1 MAINTNKRVCHQIK
15 TDGANEIL
23 RVCNF
28 CGWIIAH
35 HSVLLSTFYV
45 CWCQF
50 CFCAL
55 WAWESMSRSNNISA
69 ESGRFFLLR
78 SSVPFFWDDNYLGD
92 SFDDHICMQKA
103 SSMLVWSW
111 LNLYSKSSFRSWTL
125 SLCIVYLLH
134 YDAIAWD
141 SFQFYYHLSSHM
153 TLSTL
158 FLCDTFGHDPKTW
171 LKPLPCVS
179 FMRESS
185 HNAIESGIVLNSCT
199 VR

>member
-1 MAINTNKRVCHQIK
+1 MLIWSWFGRIRT
-15 TDGANEIL
+15 
-23 RVCNF
+23 
-28 CGWIIAH
+28 
-35 HSVLLSTFYV
+35 LLSTPILSPFLLGRQLFRWFFRRSYPDARSV
-45 CWCQF
+45 ANWCWF
-50 CFCAL
+50 GL
-55 WAWESMSRSNNISA
+55 GSA
-69 ESGRFFLLR
+69 ESGLLFLLR
-78 SSVPFFWDDNYLGD
+78 PFVPFFWDDNYLGD

-158 FLCDTFGHDPKTW
+158 LLCDTFGHDPKTW